1 MKPQRQHQQIGTQHK
16 FDILLVDDRTENLLA
31 LEAVLSDI
39 GQNLLLKHLLRPND
53 FAVVVLDAHMPG
65 MDGFETARQIRSRR
79 SSQSLPII
87 FVTAVHQSDQYA
99 MKAYSLGGV
108 DYVYK
113 PFDPEALKAKVR
125 VFVELAQKSRE
136 VKIQAELLQ
145 LANQDLERRVRQR
158 TAELEKANHEL
169 RLLFQQSPHPK
180 WVCDLSNLSF
190 LAVNEATTHSY
201 GYTKG
206 EFLRMT
212 LRDLRPA
219 EDIPELME
227 QVEQLRR
234 GQPVE
239 AVFRHRKKDGSFGG
253 GHQRNS
259 APASRGSAAG
269 ERTAVSSNCG
279 NHPGRNLAGRPPVAD
294 HLRQS
299 RPVPDAG
306 WMNGETLP
314 EP

>member
-1 MKPQRQHQQIGTQHK
+1 
-16 FDILLVDDRTENLLA
+16 
-31 LEAVLSDI
+31 
-39 GQNLLLKHLLRPND
+39 
-53 FAVVVLDAHMPG
+53 
-65 MDGFETARQIRSRR
+65 
-79 SSQSLPII
+79 
-87 FVTAVHQSDQYA
+87 

-269 ERTAVSSNCG
+269 KRTAVSSNCG